1 MVSPAG
7 RADHASADAGRAS
20 SSSPFFRKASW
31 TTSAIT
37 VTRLS
42 RLSLLVSLG
51 VLSVLRM
58 AAFEW
63 RSDGPVW
70 PTARPCHRNRRLSLS
85 WLVLLFTGLVLLFL
99 LPFAWILTL
108 LTLLAALM
116 AGLIALLLLAPVR
129 LVPLVP
135 KVLLLLVSLFFLGRV
150 HL

>member
-1 MVSPAG
+1 MG
-7 RADHASADAGRAS
+7 
-20 SSSPFFRKASW
+20 
-31 TTSAIT
+31 
-37 VTRLS
+37 
-42 RLSLLVSLG
+42 
-51 VLSVLRM
+51 
-58 AAFEW
+58 
-63 RSDGPVW
+63 RSDPPSG
-70 PTARPCHRNRRLSLS
+70 PCHRNRRLSLG

-108 LTLLAALM
+108 VTLLAPLM